1 MGDNAEY
8 IRNIAMSAVVAAVS
22 NPAVD
27 ASPTAALPIAE
38 SVARQVVPTVLHET
52 NNEPWYQS
60 RVTIGAIVSITIPLL
75 GLFGVSADV
84 INGDELTAIL
94 LAAGSAVGGAITLY
108 GRWKAR
114 KPIGS

>member
-1 MGDNAEY
+1 MSKADQ
-8 IRNIAMSAVVAAVS
+8 IRDMATAAVVAAVH

-38 SVARQVVPTVLHET
+38 AVVPTVLHET

-60 RVTIGAIVSITIPLL
+60 RVTIGAIVSVTIPLL
-75 GLFGVSADV
+75 GLLGVTTDV
-84 INGDELTAIL
+84 ISGDELTSLL
-94 LAAGSAVGGAITLY
+94 LAVGSAVGGAITLY

-114 KPIGS
+114 KPLGS

>member
-1 MGDNAEY
+1 MSKADQ
-8 IRNIAMSAVVAAVS
+8 IRDMATAAVVAAVH

-38 SVARQVVPTVLHET
+38 AVVRQVVPTVLHET

-60 RVTIGAIVSITIPLL
+60 RVTIGAIVSIAIPLL
-75 GLFGVSADV
+75 GLFGVSTDV